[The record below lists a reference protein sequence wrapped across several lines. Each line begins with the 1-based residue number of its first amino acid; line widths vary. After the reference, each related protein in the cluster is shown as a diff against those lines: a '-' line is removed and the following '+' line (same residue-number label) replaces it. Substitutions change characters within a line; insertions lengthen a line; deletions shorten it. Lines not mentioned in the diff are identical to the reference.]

1 MLRQHKE
8 VKPVWKEDTSGASL
22 LSSTVYISM
31 MMVCGIQCVVVC
43 VQLLEACVSNCGK
56 DFQLE
61 LTKPAFQSDARAI
74 LTGVSTGVTSLVR
87 Q

>member
-1 MLRQHKE
+1 MVQ
-8 VKPVWKEDTSGASL
+8 ASCPQ
-22 LSSTVYISM
+22 TVYISM
-31 MMVCGIQCVVVC
+31 MMDDGKLVCGIQCVVVC

-74 LTGVSTGVTSLVR
+74 LTGVSIGVTSLVSDVISPSLHV
-87 Q
+87 

>member
-1 MLRQHKE
+1 MVL
-8 VKPVWKEDTSGASL
+8 ASCPQ
-22 LSSTVYISM
+22 TVYISM
-31 MMVCGIQCVVVC
+31 MMMDDGKLACGIQCVVVC

-74 LTGVSTGVTSLVR
+74 LTGVSTGVTSLVSDVISPSLHV
-87 Q
+87 

>member
-1 MLRQHKE
+1 MLRQHKG
-8 VKPVWKEDTSGASL
+8 VKLVWEDTSHASL
-22 LSSTVYISM
+22 LSSTIYIS